1 MEKSGLPLKQE
12 VFLEAGVHIGT
23 KIRTSDMREFIFKR
37 RDDGLYI
44 LDLRKSAE
52 RLVAAAKLLA
62 RYKPEEITVVAS
74 RVYSSNPANKF
85 AALTGVNLIK
95 GRFVPGTMTNMTC
108 KGFMEPKIILVCD
121 PKGEREAVSE
131 SAKNGVPVIS
141 LCDTDNETKFIDVV
155 VPINNKGKRSLALI
169 FYILARELLLAQ
181 GRIKSYD
188 EFTYDIS
195 YFEQM
200 APVEPKKE
208 EVAPP
213 EGGQPQETAAPR
225 SRLRA
230 RQVQRPRK
238 RRFSQPLLLSAGSV
252 RGVRVQAALPGV
264 RLRRVAAQRRVVV
277 QLRRLGVA
285 LVLPLVAAHACA
297 LRPVDRRGRVER
309 RVVRGPVALQDA
321 FIAVG
326 TLCQRVGYGLAR
338 GRIAELLRELQNAGE
353 FVRGR
358 ELVYLPASGQVVGE
372 KRIVGV
378 AVPQA
383 VEVQPVP
390 FAHGQVGRLGCEQRE
405 AVQGVEAVRGYLVTR
420 GIVARVGGIKLV
432 AVVLLRREREVR
444 AHVRAL
450 YGRNARGQDDGA
462 LYAAAGGEVA
472 GGDAVIQQAPGIG
485 IALRRVVFP
494 KRVAQQL
501 VGSIGTGVHR
511 TAAGGAVAAQVA
523 ERQVP

>member
-213 EGGQPQETAAPR
+213 EGGQPQETAAP
-225 SRLRA
+225 
-230 RQVQRPRK
+230 PE
-238 RRFSQPLLLSAGSV
+238 PPPGPAGAE
-252 RGVRVQAALPGV
+252 AA
-264 RLRRVAAQRRVVV
+264 
-277 QLRRLGVA
+277 
-285 LVLPLVAAHACA
+285 
-297 LRPVDRRGRVER
+297 
-309 RVVRGPVALQDA
+309 
-321 FIAVG
+321 
-326 TLCQRVGYGLAR
+326 
-338 GRIAELLRELQNAGE
+338 
-353 FVRGR
+353 
-358 ELVYLPASGQVVGE
+358 E
-372 KRIVGV
+372 KKV
-378 AVPQA
+378 
-383 VEVQPVP
+383 
-390 FAHGQVGRLGCEQRE
+390 
-405 AVQGVEAVRGYLVTR
+405 
-420 GIVARVGGIKLV
+420 
-432 AVVLLRREREVR
+432 
-444 AHVRAL
+444 
-450 YGRNARGQDDGA
+450 
-462 LYAAAGGEVA
+462 
-472 GGDAVIQQAPGIG
+472 
-485 IALRRVVFP
+485 
-494 KRVAQQL
+494 
-501 VGSIGTGVHR
+501 
-511 TAAGGAVAAQVA
+511 
-523 ERQVP
+523 